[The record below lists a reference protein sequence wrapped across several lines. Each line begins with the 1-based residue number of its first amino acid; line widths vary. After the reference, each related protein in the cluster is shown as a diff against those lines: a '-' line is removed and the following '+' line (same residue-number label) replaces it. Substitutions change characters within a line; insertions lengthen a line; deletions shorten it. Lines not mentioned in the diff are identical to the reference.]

1 MATTKSDRLKDMGSM
16 FRDATEEEKQKEQA
30 LIDDLYDL
38 FLEAVADGR
47 RMDKAQVRELATG
60 EVYTARRAL
69 EHGLVD
75 ELGDLERAIDLAAE
89 LGEVQRRPVW
99 MRPRR
104 GLRDLLSTNMA
115 SAFVDEIA
123 ARVEERFATR
133 YNFQ

>member
-1 MATTKSDRLKDMGSM
+1 
-16 FRDATEEEKQKEQA
+16 
-30 LIDDLYDL
+30 
-38 FLEAVADGR
+38 
-47 RMDKAQVRELATG
+47 MDKAQVRELATG

-69 EHGLVD
+69 EHGLID

-89 LGEVQRRPVW
+89 LGEVPRRPVW

-104 GLRDLLSTNMA
+104 GLRDLLSANMA
-115 SAFVDEIA
+115 SAFMDEIA